1 VFAAR
6 NQLSCLAPQGELD
19 AVEAKHLFDA
29 QLLKYGSD
37 ASQFKAQ
44 FDKVGSDMHTHT
56 HTRVADTQSIYTHTQ
71 LKAQKTSHTHIH
83 TYTRTPLHPALAL
96 CVKVK
101 NAIANSCIT
110 RC

>member
-1 VFAAR
+1 MFAAR

-56 HTRVADTQSIYTHTQ
+56 HTHVLQIRRVYTHT
-71 LKAQKTSHTHIH
+71 LS
-83 TYTRTPLHPALAL
+83 
-96 CVKVK
+96 
-101 NAIANSCIT
+101 
-110 RC
+110 